1 MNLIVFFLS
10 LHYSKCLCY
19 LLALVDRYAVNHAYC
34 FFVQLCSFWCSWVE
48 SSLHD
53 VRRTQHCRIEAVQ
66 ALRYTWVC
74 TRRAYSSEVCIL
86 VCSYRTLSDRATMGP
101 MHSLVIVYLS
111 ALVLSCHSDLH
122 GLLQS
127 INSRD

>member
-66 ALRYTWVC
+66 ALSAQRSGILGSARDELILQRYAFWFVRIEHC
-74 TRRAYSSEVCIL
+74 QIGPLWDQCI
-86 VCSYRTLSDRATMGP
+86 V
-101 MHSLVIVYLS
+101 
-111 ALVLSCHSDLH
+111 
-122 GLLQS
+122 
-127 INSRD
+127 